1 MSGAKEMLETMRER
15 RAKTLEQVLS
25 VPEEQ
30 MLAPAKYGD
39 RDVNVRF
46 MFYRLVTHQIEHTI
60 HLTKTLNALG
70 ITQGEAGLILK
81 SLQVASGELE
91 GLMVGLTDEDLD
103 RSPGEEDWTVREV
116 LEHILSA
123 EKSYSNRID
132 EALA

>member
-1 MSGAKEMLETMRER
+1 MSGVKEMLETMRER
-15 RAKTLEQVLS
+15 RAKTLEQVMS
-25 VPEEQ
+25 VPEDK
-30 MLAPAKYGD
+30 MLEPAKYGD
-39 RDVNVRF
+39 SDVNVRF

-70 ITQGEAGLILK
+70 INQGEAGLILK

-103 RSPGEEDWTVREV
+103 RSPGEGDWTLREV

-123 EKSYSNRID
+123 EKSYSSRID

>member
-1 MSGAKEMLETMRER
+1 MSGVKEMLETMRER
-15 RAKTLEQVLS
+15 RARTLEQVVS
-25 VPEEQ
+25 VAEEQ
-30 MLAPAKYGD
+30 MHASAKYGD

-46 MFYRLVTHQIEHTI
+46 MFYRLITHQIEHTI

-103 RSPGEEDWTVREV
+103 RSPGEGDWTLREV

-123 EKSYSNRID
+123 EKSYSSQID
-132 EALA
+132 EALV

>member
-1 MSGAKEMLETMRER
+1 MSGVKEMLETMRER

-25 VPEEQ
+25 VPEDK
-30 MLAPAKYGD
+30 MLEPAKYGD

-46 MFYRLVTHQIEHTI
+46 MFYRLITHQIEHTI

-70 ITQGEAGLILK
+70 IHQGEAGLILK

-103 RSPGEEDWTVREV
+103 RSPGEGDWTLREV

-123 EKSYSNRID
+123 EKSYSSKID
-132 EALA
+132 QAMA

>member
-70 ITQGEAGLILK
+70 INQGEAGLILK

-91 GLMVGLTDEDLD
+91 GLIVGLTDEDLD
-103 RSPGEEDWTVREV
+103 RSPGEGDWTLREV

>member
-91 GLMVGLTDEDLD
+91 GLIVGLTDEDLD
-103 RSPGEEDWTVREV
+103 RSPGEDDWTLREV

>member
-1 MSGAKEMLETMRER
+1 MSGVKEMLETMRER
-15 RAKTLEQVLS
+15 RARTLEQVVS
-25 VPEEQ
+25 VAEEQ

-46 MFYRLVTHQIEHTI
+46 MFYRLITHQIEHTI
-60 HLTKTLNALG
+60 HLTKTLNALC

-103 RSPGEEDWTVREV
+103 RSPGEGDWTLREV

-123 EKSYSNRID
+123 EKSYSSQID
-132 EALA
+132 EALV

>member
-1 MSGAKEMLETMRER
+1 MSGVKEMLGTMRER

-25 VPEEQ
+25 VPEER

-39 RDVNVRF
+39 RDVDVRF

-103 RSPGEEDWTVREV
+103 RSPGEDDWTLREV

-132 EALA
+132 EALL

>member
-1 MSGAKEMLETMRER
+1 MSGVKEMLETMRER
-15 RAKTLEQVLS
+15 RARTLEQVVS
-25 VPEEQ
+25 VAEEQ

-46 MFYRLVTHQIEHTI
+46 MFYRLITHQIEHTI

-103 RSPGEEDWTVREV
+103 RSPGEGDWSLREV

-123 EKSYSNRID
+123 EKSYSSQID
-132 EALA
+132 EALV

>member
-1 MSGAKEMLETMRER
+1 MSGVKEMLGTMRER

-25 VPEEQ
+25 VPEER

-39 RDVNVRF
+39 RDVDVRF

-103 RSPGEEDWTVREV
+103 RSPGEDDWTLREV

>member
-70 ITQGEAGLILK
+70 ITQGEAGVILK

-91 GLMVGLTDEDLD
+91 GLIVGLTDEDLD
-103 RSPGEEDWTVREV
+103 RSPGEGDWTLREV

>member
-1 MSGAKEMLETMRER
+1 MSGVKEMLGTMRER

-25 VPEEQ
+25 VPEER

-39 RDVNVRF
+39 RDVDVRF

-81 SLQVASGELE
+81 SLQVASGEIE

-103 RSPGEEDWTVREV
+103 RSPGEDDWTLREV

>member
-1 MSGAKEMLETMRER
+1 MSGVKEMLETMRER

-25 VPEEQ
+25 VPEDQ

-70 ITQGEAGLILK
+70 INQGEAGLILK

-103 RSPGEEDWTVREV
+103 RSPGEGDWTLREV

-123 EKSYSNRID
+123 EKSYSSRID
-132 EALA
+132 EALG

>member
-103 RSPGEEDWTVREV
+103 RSPGEDDWTLREV

>member
-1 MSGAKEMLETMRER
+1 
-15 RAKTLEQVLS
+15 
-25 VPEEQ
+25 

-46 MFYRLVTHQIEHTI
+46 MFYRLITHQIEHTI

-103 RSPGEEDWTVREV
+103 RSPGEGDWTLREV

-132 EALA
+132 EALL

>member
-70 ITQGEAGLILK
+70 ITQGEAGLLLK

-103 RSPGEEDWTVREV
+103 RSPGEDDWP
-116 LEHILSA
+116 
-123 EKSYSNRID
+123 
-132 EALA
+132 

>member
-1 MSGAKEMLETMRER
+1 MSGVKEMLETMRER
-15 RAKTLEQVLS
+15 RARTLEQVVS
-25 VPEEQ
+25 VAEEQ

-46 MFYRLVTHQIEHTI
+46 MFYRLITHQIEHTI

-103 RSPGEEDWTVREV
+103 RSPGEGDWTLREV

-123 EKSYSNRID
+123 EKSYSSQID
-132 EALA
+132 EALV

>member
-1 MSGAKEMLETMRER
+1 MSGVKEMLETMRER
-15 RAKTLEQVLS
+15 RARTLEQVVS
-25 VPEEQ
+25 VAEEQ
-30 MLAPAKYGD
+30 MHAPAKYGD

-46 MFYRLVTHQIEHTI
+46 MFYRLITHQIEHTI

-103 RSPGEEDWTVREV
+103 RSPGEGDWTLREV

-123 EKSYSNRID
+123 EKSYSSQID
-132 EALA
+132 EALV